1 MKKIDK
7 LILGAFAGPFT
18 LTFIVVV
25 FIFLTQ
31 YLLKYLDDFVG
42 KGLGI
47 EVYGELIFYFSI
59 HMIPVS
65 LPLSVLLSSLMTY
78 GNLGEHFELT
88 AVKGSGISL
97 VRVLMPVGFAAF
109 LLTIASF
116 YFSNNIVPDVNL
128 KAYSLLYDIRQK
140 KPSLDFKEG
149 TFYNGLPGYSVK
161 ISKKH
166 EDGKTLEG
174 VMIYNH
180 TGNNGNTEV
189 ILADSGIMYMINHDQ
204 YLVLELFKGNSFTEH
219 IDDIGKNS
227 PEEFVRNSFDR
238 SKLVFSLSSFN
249 LSSTP
254 TQLFSGNK
262 VMKKVDELQRSID
275 SMQTVRDENI
285 NSIESN
291 IGTFYSYKVIPH
303 DSIPTKELSYNI
315 DSVEIA
321 ESGVAASAI
330 YNRAVNNARGIKAY
344 LSGNRERLYY
354 SAREIRSFESEK
366 LKKYTQACAVFIMFL
381 IGAPLG
387 AIIKK
392 GGFGVPVIIS
402 IVFFIIY
409 YVVTMIG
416 EKWAKEGVADV
427 LFSMWLG
434 NIVLLPIGLFFLRQA
449 SKDSRILETDFYV
462 VVFGK
467 LKKLFKK
474 PNKE

>member
-7 LILGAFAGPFT
+7 LILSAFAGPFT

-42 KGLGI
+42 KGIGM
-47 EVYGELIFYFSI
+47 EVYAELIFYFSI
-59 HMIPVS
+59 HMIPIS

-97 VRVLMPVGFAAF
+97 LRVLLPTSVVAF

-116 YFSNNIVPDVNL
+116 YFSNDIVPDVNL

-149 TFYNGLPGYSVK
+149 MFYNGLPGYSVK
-161 ISKKH
+161 IGKKH
-166 EDGKTLEG
+166 EDGKTLEN

-180 TGNNGNTEV
+180 NGNNGNTEV
-189 ILADSGIMYMINHDQ
+189 ILADSGTMYMINHDQ
-204 YLVLELFKGNSFTEH
+204 YLVLELFKGNSFTEN
-219 IDDIGKNS
+219 IEDVGKNT
-227 PEEFVRNSFDR
+227 PQEFIRNSFNK
-238 SKLVFSLSSFN
+238 SKLVFSLASFS

-254 TQLFSGNK
+254 TQLFAGNK
-262 VMKKVDELQRSID
+262 VMKRVHELEKDLD
-275 SMQTVRDENI
+275 SMRVTRAENI
-285 NSIESN
+285 SNINSN
-291 IGTFYSYKVIPH
+291 IGTFYSYTLIPH
-303 DSIPTKELSYNI
+303 DSVPPRTLPYNT
-315 DSVEIA
+315 DSVTIA
-321 ESGVAASAI
+321 KTDIAPVAI
-330 YNRAVNNARGIKAY
+330 YNRAANNARGIKAY
-344 LSGNRERLYY
+344 LTGNRERLHHI
-354 SAREIRSFESEK
+354 SREIRSFESEK

-392 GGFGVPVIIS
+392 GGFGLPVIIS
-402 IVFFIIY
+402 IIFFIIY
-409 YVVTMIG
+409 YVATMIG
-416 EKWAKEGVADV
+416 EKWAKEGVSDV
-427 LFSMWLG
+427 MLGMWLG

-449 SKDSRILETDFYV
+449 SKDSRILETDFYIV
-462 VVFGK
+462 VWGK
-467 LKKLFKK
+467 LKKLFKNT
-474 PNKE
+474 NKE

>member
-7 LILGAFAGPFT
+7 LILGAFLGPFS

-47 EVYGELIFYFSI
+47 EVYGELIFYFAI

-65 LPLSVLLSSLMTY
+65 LPLAVLLSALMTY
-78 GNLGEHFELT
+78 GNLGENFELT
-88 AVKGSGISL
+88 AIKGSGISL
-97 VRVLMPVGFAAF
+97 IRVLFPVAF
-109 LLTIASF
+109 MALILTATSF
-116 YFSNNIVPDVNL
+116 YFSNTVVPKANL

-149 TFYNGLPGYSVK
+149 AFYNGLPGYSVK

-166 EDGKTLEG
+166 DDGKTLEG

-180 TGNNGNTEV
+180 AENKGNTEV
-189 ILADSGIMYMINHDQ
+189 ILADSGIMYTINHDQ
-204 YLVLELFKGNSFTEH
+204 YLVLELFNGNSFTEYTK
-219 IDDIGKNS
+219 DKYNTY
-227 PEEFVRNSFDR
+227 PQEFVRNSFKQ
-238 SKLVFSLSSFN
+238 SKLIFSLASFGLN
-249 LSSTP
+249 STP
-254 TQLFSGNK
+254 TQLFSANK
-262 VMKKVDELQRSID
+262 VMKSVGTLQHDID
-275 SMQTVRDENI
+275 SMTIINNQNI
-285 NSIESN
+285 ESLESN
-291 IGTFYSYKVIPH
+291 IGTFYSYKIITSDTGSAVLPPNP
-303 DSIPTKELSYNI
+303 DSIKIPALDVK
-315 DSVEIA
+315 
-321 ESGVAASAI
+321 ASII
-330 YNRAVNNARGIKAY
+330 YNRAANNARGIKAY
-344 LSGNRERLYY
+344 ISGNKERINITNK
-354 SAREIRSFESEK
+354 EIRSYKSEK
-366 LKKYTQACAVFIMFL
+366 YRKFTQAFAVFIMFL

-416 EKWAKEGVADV
+416 EKWAKEGVTDV
-427 LFSMWLG
+427 ELGMWLG

-449 SKDSRILETDFYV
+449 KKDSRILETDFYLILLS
-462 VVFGK
+462 K
-467 LKKLFKK
+467 ILKPFKRK
-474 PNKE
+474 

>member
-7 LILGAFAGPFT
+7 LILGAFSGPFL

-42 KGLGI
+42 KGLGF

-65 LPLSVLLSSLMTY
+65 LPLAVLLSSLMTY

-88 AVKGSGISL
+88 AIKGSGISL
-97 VRVLMPVGFAAF
+97 IRVLMPVGFIVV

-116 YFSNNIVPDVNL
+116 YFSNTIVPKVNL

-149 TFYNGLPGYSVK
+149 AFYNGLPGYSVK
-161 ISKKH
+161 ISKKY
-166 EDGKTLEG
+166 EDGKTIEG

-180 TGNNGNTEV
+180 SGNKGNTEV
-189 ILADSGIMYMINHDQ
+189 ILADSGTMYTINHDQ
-204 YLVLELFKGNSFTEH
+204 YLVLELFHGNSFTEY
-219 IDDIGKNS
+219 IQESNTIYPK
-227 PEEFVRNSFDR
+227 EFVRNSFEE
-238 SKLVFSLSSFN
+238 SKLVFSLASFGLN
-249 LSSTP
+249 STP
-254 TQLFSGNK
+254 TQLFSANK
-262 VMKKVDELQRSID
+262 VMKPVNVLQQDID
-275 SMQTVRDENI
+275 SMQNMREKNI
-285 NSIESN
+285 KSIQEN
-291 IGTFYSYKVIPH
+291 IGTFYTHKIIPDDTGKVEFNYKP
-303 DSIPTKELSYNI
+303 DSFFISNPGVPN
-315 DSVEIA
+315 SV
-321 ESGVAASAI
+321 I

-344 LSGNRERLYY
+344 LGGNRERIYHT
-354 SAREIRSFESEK
+354 SREIRSYKSEK
-366 LKKYTQACAVFIMFL
+366 YKKYTQAFAVFIMFI

-402 IVFFIIY
+402 IGFFIIY

-416 EKWAKEGVADV
+416 EKWAKEGVTEV
-427 LFSMWLG
+427 ELGMWLG

-449 SKDSRILETDFYV
+449 RNDSRLLDTDFYAV
-462 VVFGK
+462 LIGK
-467 LKKLFKK
+467 IKRMFK
-474 PNKE
+474 NK